1 MEETMK
7 TMPAGEFKARCL
19 RVMEE
24 VKKYRTPVVIT
35 KKGKPVAKL
44 VPPDE
49 PRKDVFGCMA
59 GTIKILGDVE
69 APVLPPIDEWDIA
82 GGIDWAARPEPTP
95 RRTKTTRRKQSR

>member
-1 MEETMK
+1 MK

-24 VKKYRTPVVIT
+24 VKKYRAPVIIT

-49 PRKDVFGCMA
+49 PRKDIFGCMRDRF
-59 GTIKILGDVE
+59 TYVGDVE
-69 APVLPPIDEWDIA
+69 SPVLPPIDQWDMYRLPLA
-82 GGIDWAARPEPTP
+82 TLLGPEHRKRKRRRRRPRKAR
-95 RRTKTTRRKQSR
+95 R